1 MLLLKLEQKMKHKR
15 NYLLPYE
22 LKQKWE
28 KKSIIILIYLLLKTK
43 QNGMKQK

>member
-22 LKQKWE
+22 LKQKW
-28 KKSIIILIYLLLKTK
+28 KKNLYNSNLFIT
-43 QNGMKQK
+43 QN